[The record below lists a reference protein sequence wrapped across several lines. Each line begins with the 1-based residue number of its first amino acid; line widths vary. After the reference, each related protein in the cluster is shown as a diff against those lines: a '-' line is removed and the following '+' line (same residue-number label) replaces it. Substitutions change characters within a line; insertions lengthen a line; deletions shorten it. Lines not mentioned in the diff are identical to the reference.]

1 MKTYDHIVIGGGV
14 IGCSIAYRLAKEGVS
29 VAVFDAGKAGQAS
42 MAAGGMLGA
51 QNEFE
56 RENPLLGIALE
67 SRGMFP
73 HLRDELLSETGIDM
87 ELRTAGLI
95 KTAATKQD
103 RGELYRQYHFLS
115 EKDPSIQWL
124 EPKEVPEIEPCMTS
138 QTAGA
143 IFLEKDHQVKA
154 PLLAQAFLKAAVN
167 AGAHVYEETKAV
179 RLLSQQNRI
188 VGIDTSI
195 GSFHA
200 AQVTIA
206 AGAWSSHLLA
216 DTGFSLPVIP
226 VKGEC
231 LSIRLAGPAPV
242 KTVFAVDGCYIVP
255 KRNKEMLIGATSIP
269 GSFDTSVTARGIL
282 SLLQRAYRLFPV
294 LGDGTIHRTWAG
306 VRPQTADH
314 LPVMGAH
321 PFIDGLYICTG
332 HYRNGI
338 LLSPITGILMKD
350 YVNGCQET
358 HELLTPFAPARFS
371 DLSGVSNL
379 GVRVPYSS
387 DTVPTTG

>member
-1 MKTYDHIVIGGGV
+1 MKVYDHIVIGGGV
-14 IGCSIAYRLAKEGVS
+14 IGCSIAYRLAEAGLR
-29 VAVFDAGKAGQAS
+29 VAVFDAGRAGQAS

-56 RENPLLGIALE
+56 RENPLLEIALE
-67 SRGMFP
+67 SRAMFP
-73 HLRDELLSETGIDM
+73 QLRDELLYSTGIDI

-95 KTAATKQD
+95 KTAATEQEWS
-103 RGELYRQYHFLS
+103 ELRQQYQFLTD
-115 EKDPSIQWL
+115 KDPSIQWL
-124 EPKEVPEIEPCMTS
+124 EPEEVPEVEPCMTS

-154 PLLAQAFLKAAVN
+154 PLLAEAFLKAAMN
-167 AGAHVYEETKAV
+167 AGVHVYEETKAL
-179 RLLSQQNRI
+179 RLLIQQNR
-188 VGIDTSI
+188 VLGIDTSI

-200 AQVTIA
+200 TQVTMA

-216 DTGFSLPVIP
+216 DTIFSLPVIP

-269 GSFDTSVTARGIL
+269 GSFDTSVTAGGIL
-282 SLLQRAYRLFPV
+282 SLLQRASRLLPV
-294 LGDGTIHRTWAG
+294 LSDGIIHRTWAG
-306 VRPQTADH
+306 VRPQAADH
-314 LPVMGAH
+314 LPVMGSH
-321 PFIDGLYICTG
+321 PFINSLHICTG

-338 LLSPITGILMKD
+338 LLSPITGILMKK
-350 YVNGCQET
+350 YITGCQET
-358 HELLTPFAPARFS
+358 HKLLAPFAPARFS
-371 DLSGVSNL
+371 GSCAANIHECLN
-379 GVRVPYSS
+379 
-387 DTVPTTG
+387 